1 MRESATAP
9 ALLRFPLS
17 RKIRIRKI
25 TMTELVS
32 SMADKIDRT
41 VQRVI
46 PLAYRVRR
54 TGRRLVR
61 RALRKPRSVSEG
73 PNLLPLLIQ
82 VLASFT
88 KADGVIMEE
97 EIDSSLGFLRY
108 DYPEAV
114 YSELRQLFRQALYE
128 QQDLAVMAQKLGAQL
143 STERK
148 IMLGVQLYDLISQAG
163 LKQEQVVQF
172 YSFMSQLGMAAQAI
186 DIVYQLNASED
197 SDPSIY
203 QRGASPLESLSFGT
217 NGKADVTLKNLTD
230 NDRLLAF
237 RYHDL
242 ILLNNYSGQNVS
254 VRGRPLV
261 RGGFCRIYPGQ
272 RILVGDQVLSYQD
285 LAQYF
290 NAKKNV
296 SLPQIFI
303 RVNGDSDEVELER
316 ARTRETA
323 LEVTFGLKVKV
334 KALKDVDAELNGTH
348 LRAGTLVHATLQDRI
363 VFHNDSELD
372 LLDLRRR
379 ARALGGRFQLKASKS
394 EYLVSN
400 NPSLLEADDILLS
413 PGTAGDVLLKIFCDY
428 DKRIGTLEVLE
439 ADRPIMVGE
448 TNVRT
453 TSPLKDGDTIRIDV
467 GQFLKC
473 NFSERIIEEERNIIR
488 TLEVSEVTHRFGGGE
503 IGLEGISFNV
513 VRGELVCVM
522 GASGSGK
529 STLLRV
535 LAGQLE
541 PTSGQVLLNN
551 QSLYPNLE
559 QLRRYISYIPQE
571 DAFDEHLTISENLQF
586 AAAIRSPHLSRRDRT
601 RRLEGKLVEL
611 GLSERRDAV
620 VGTAIKKR
628 LSGGERKRL
637 NIGLD
642 MIGSA
647 DVYLF
652 DEPTSGLS
660 SKDSEHVIEIIRSMA
675 HNKIIIVTIHQ
686 PSSKLFQMFHKA
698 ILLDKGGR
706 LVFFGTPTD
715 MLRYFAE
722 AEHQHQF
729 GAELGACPSC
739 GTTRPEFIFDVLET
753 PLRDLSGDVIYEEN
767 SRGHLVAAR
776 RYSPEFWRDKYEAFR
791 LIQDVKQVS
800 LRKEA
805 PSALPAAPVQKKRL
819 PFRWHDE
826 WIQFRTVLR
835 RAFVSK
841 LRNRANLV
849 ITIGVSPVL
858 ALLIATILRYSESG
872 TYDFASAYHIP
883 TFLFLGLIV
892 AMFLGLTNSAD
903 DIIRDRPVLQR
914 ERNVN
919 VRLSY
924 YVVSKTLTLG
934 VFALVQCILFVMI
947 GNYVLQIRGM
957 FWIDLAI
964 MFMTAMGGVALGL
977 LISSLVADPKTAANI
992 VPLVLIPQIIMGGA
1006 LIKYEDMNRNLG
1018 LLYTFTRW
1026 FSEHPNKEQNKK
1038 MDSKLQVPFICQFI
1052 AMRWSYEEM
1061 IVAQAKLNPVTRR
1074 QDRTQREID
1083 RIVARHDTRPESRRR
1098 LNDLKDTLAML
1109 SGLEAKT
1116 PDDLDRYLGVID
1128 QVIGGK
1134 QPFDRSQFK
1143 DANGPVTAETLYL
1156 NQKVSDLISNAEMEQ
1171 SDYRRGGKPNVF
1183 FGQYKQYFGM
1193 KVDVLVFNTIVLIG
1207 SSLALL
1213 GLLHWIL
1220 RRQLEVRR
1228 T

>member
-1 MRESATAP
+1 
-9 ALLRFPLS
+9 
-17 RKIRIRKI
+17 
-25 TMTELVS
+25 MTEIVS
-32 SMADKIDRT
+32 SVADKLDRA
-41 VQRVI
+41 VQRVT

-54 TGRRLVR
+54 TGRRWMR

-88 KADGVIMEE
+88 KADGVILEE

-128 QQDLAVMAQKLGAQL
+128 QQDLAAMAQKLGVQL

-163 LKQEQVVQF
+163 LKQEQVVAF
-172 YSFMSQLGMAAQAI
+172 YSFMSQMGMAAQAI

-197 SDPSIY
+197 SDPAIY
-203 QRGASPLESLSFGT
+203 QHGASPLESISFGP
-217 NGKADVTLKNLTD
+217 NGKADVILKNLSET
-230 NDRLLAF
+230 DRLMAF

-242 ILLNNYSGQNVS
+242 ILLKNYSGHNVS

-272 RILVGDQVLSYQD
+272 RILVGDQVLSYQE

-303 RVNGDSDEVELER
+303 RVNKESDEVELER
-316 ARTRETA
+316 SRTRESA
-323 LEVTFGLKVKV
+323 LRVTFGLNVRV
-334 KALKDVDAELNGTH
+334 KALRDVNAVLNGVR
-348 LRAGTLVHATLQDRI
+348 LKAGTQVEATLEDRI
-363 VFHNDSELD
+363 VFHNDSEMD
-372 LLDLRRR
+372 LSDLRRR

-400 NPSLLEADDILLS
+400 DPSRLQADDILLS
-413 PGTAGDVLLKIFCDY
+413 PGTSGDVVLKIFCDY
-428 DKRIGTLEVLE
+428 DQRVGVLEVIE
-439 ADRPIMVGE
+439 ADRPIMVGNE
-448 TNVRT
+448 PVRT
-453 TSPLKDGDTIRIDV
+453 TAQLRDGETIRIDV
-467 GQFLKC
+467 GQILRC

-488 TLEVSEVTHRFGGGE
+488 TLEANEVTHRFSKGE
-503 IGLEGISFNV
+503 IGLEGISFPV
-513 VRGELVCVM
+513 TRGELVCVM

-535 LAGQLE
+535 LAGQLQ
-541 PTSGQVLLNN
+541 PTSGEVILNG
-551 QSLYPNLE
+551 QSLYQNLDALK
-559 QLRRYISYIPQE
+559 QYLSYMPQQ
-571 DAFDEHLTISENLQF
+571 DAFDEHLTIGENLLF
-586 AAAIRSPHLSRRDRT
+586 AAAIRAPHLSRRDRS
-601 RRLEGKLVEL
+601 RRLDAKLVEL
-611 GLSERRDAV
+611 GLGERRDAV
-620 VGTAIKKR
+620 VGSPESKL

-637 NIGLD
+637 NLGLD
-642 MIGSA
+642 MIGMS

-660 SKDSEHVIEIIRSMA
+660 SKDSEHVMEIIRGLA
-675 HNKIIIVTIHQ
+675 HNKIVIVTIHQ
-686 PSSKLFQMFHKA
+686 PSSKIFQMFHKA

-706 LVFFGTPTD
+706 LVFFGTPSD

-753 PLRDLSGDVIYEEN
+753 PLRDLSGDIIYEEN
-767 SRGHLVAAR
+767 SRGQLVAAR

-800 LRKEA
+800 LRQE
-805 PSALPAAPVQKKRL
+805 PAGPMPVAPVQRKRL
-819 PFRWHDE
+819 PIRWHDE
-826 WIQFRTVLR
+826 WTQFRTLLR
-835 RAFVSK
+835 RSFLSK
-841 LRNRANLV
+841 LRNRANLI

-858 ALLIATILRYSESG
+858 ALLIATILRYSENG
-872 TYDFASAYHIP
+872 TYDFVSAYHIP

-914 ERNVN
+914 ERNIK

-924 YVVSKTLTLG
+924 YVISKTLTLG
-934 VFALVQCILFVMI
+934 VFALVQCILFVLI
-947 GNYVLQIRGM
+947 GNSLLQIRGM

-964 MFMTAMGGVALGL
+964 MFLTAMSGVALGL
-977 LISSLVADPKTAANI
+977 VISSLVADPKTAANI

-1018 LLYTFTRW
+1018 LLYSLSHW
-1026 FSEHPNKEQNKK
+1026 FSEHPSTDKTVKTE
-1038 MDSKLQVPFICQFI
+1038 SKLQVPLVCQFI
-1052 AMRWSYEEM
+1052 AMRWSYEEV
-1061 IVAQAKLNPVTRR
+1061 IVAQAKLNPLTRR
-1074 QDRTQREID
+1074 QDRANDEIQKLAPKVNTPEQR
-1083 RIVARHDTRPESRRR
+1083 AR
-1098 LNDLKDTLAML
+1098 LNDLKDVLALL
-1109 SGLEAKT
+1109 SGLEGRSAKEIAHFLT
-1116 PDDLDRYLGVID
+1116 LLDPVIAGR
-1128 QVIGGK
+1128 QK
-1134 QPFDRSQFK
+1134 FDRSLFK
-1143 DANGPVTAETLYL
+1143 DANGPITAEQIYV
-1156 NQKVSDLISNAEMEQ
+1156 NQKVSDLISKAEMEQ
-1171 SDYRRGGKPNVF
+1171 NDYRRGKKPNVF
-1183 FGQYKQYFGM
+1183 FGLQKRYFGISFG
-1193 KVDVLVFNTIVLIG
+1193 VFTFNTVVLVT
-1207 SSLALL
+1207 STLALL
-1213 GLLHWIL
+1213 VLLLWIL
-1220 RRQLEVRR
+1220 RKQLEVVRR
-1228 T
+1228 S

>member
-1 MRESATAP
+1 
-9 ALLRFPLS
+9 
-17 RKIRIRKI
+17 
-25 TMTELVS
+25 MTELVS
-32 SMADKIDRT
+32 SVADKIDRA
-41 VQRVI
+41 VQRVT

-88 KADGVIMEE
+88 KADGVLLEE

-108 DYPEAV
+108 DYPDAV

-128 QQDLAVMAQKLGAQL
+128 HQDLAAMAQKLSAQL

-163 LKQEQVVQF
+163 LKQEQVVAF

-197 SDPSIY
+197 SDPAIY
-203 QRGASPLESLSFGT
+203 QHGASPLESLSFGAD
-217 NGKADVTLKNLTD
+217 GHADVIVKNLTN
-230 NDRLLAF
+230 NDRLMAF

-242 ILLNNYSGQNVS
+242 ILLKNYSGLNVS

-272 RILVGDQVLSYQD
+272 RILVGDQVLSYQE

-296 SLPQIFI
+296 SLPQIFV
-303 RVNGDSDEVELER
+303 RVSKDADEVELER
-316 ARTRETA
+316 SRTRESS
-323 LEVTFGLKVKV
+323 LRVTFGLKVRV
-334 KALKDVDAELNGTH
+334 KALRDVDAELNGVR
-348 LRAGTLVHATLQDRI
+348 LKAGTKVEATLEDKI
-363 VFHNDSELD
+363 IFHNDTELD
-372 LLDLRRR
+372 FIDLRRR

-400 NPSLLEADDILLS
+400 DPSRLQADDILLS
-413 PGTAGDVLLKIFCDY
+413 PGTSGDVLLKIFCDY
-428 DKRIGTLEVLE
+428 DQRVGLLEVIE
-439 ADRPIMVGE
+439 SDRPIMVGE
-448 TNVRT
+448 TPVRT
-453 TSPLKDGDTIRIDV
+453 TGALKDGDTIRIDV
-467 GQFLKC
+467 GQFLRC

-488 TLEVSEVTHRFGGGE
+488 TLEVNEVTHRFGKGE
-503 IGLEGISFNV
+503 IVLEGISFNV
-513 VRGELVCVM
+513 TRGELVCVM

-535 LAGQLE
+535 LAGQLQ
-541 PTSGQVLLNN
+541 PTSGDIVLNGR
-551 QSLYPNLE
+551 SLYRNLDV
-559 QLRRYISYIPQE
+559 LKHYISYMPQQ
-571 DAFDEHLTISENLQF
+571 DAFDEHLTIGENMQF
-586 AAAIRSPHLSRRDRT
+586 AAAIRAPHLSRRDRV
-601 RRLEGKLVEL
+601 RRLDAKLIEL
-611 GLSERRDAV
+611 GLNERRDAV
-620 VGTAIKKR
+620 VGSADRKI

-642 MIGSA
+642 MIGMS

-660 SKDSEHVIEIIRSMA
+660 SKDSEHVMEIIRGMA
-675 HNKIIIVTIHQ
+675 HNKIIVVTIHQ
-686 PSSKLFQMFHKA
+686 PSSKIFQMFHKA
-698 ILLDKGGR
+698 MLLDKGGR
-706 LVFFGTPTD
+706 LVFFGTPSE

-767 SRGHLVAAR
+767 SRGQLVPSR

-800 LRKEA
+800 LRQEPVA
-805 PSALPAAPVQKKRL
+805 PLPAAPAERKRL
-819 PFRWHDE
+819 PFRWHDQ
-826 WIQFRTVLR
+826 WTQFRTVLR
-835 RAFVSK
+835 RAFISK

-849 ITIGVSPVL
+849 ITICVSPVL

-903 DIIRDRPVLQR
+903 DIIRDRAVLQR
-914 ERNVN
+914 ERNLD

-924 YVVSKTLTLG
+924 YVIAKTLTLA
-934 VFALVQCILFVMI
+934 VFALIQCVLFVLI
-947 GNYVLQIRGM
+947 GNYVLEIRAM
-957 FWIDLAI
+957 FWIYLGI
-964 MFMTAMGGVALGL
+964 MFMTAMSGVSLGL

-1018 LLYTFTRW
+1018 LLYSFSHW
-1026 FSEHPNKEQNKK
+1026 FSEHPDSEKTRKTE
-1038 MDSKLQVPFICQFI
+1038 SKLQVPLVCQFI
-1052 AMRWSYEEM
+1052 AMRWSYEEL
-1061 IVAQAKLNPVTRR
+1061 IVAQAKLNPLTKR
-1074 QDRTQREID
+1074 QDRANDEIQKLAPKAETPQQR
-1083 RIVARHDTRPESRRR
+1083 AH
-1098 LNDLKDTLAML
+1098 LNDLKDVLALL
-1109 SGLEAKT
+1109 SGLEG
-1116 PDDLDRYLGVID
+1116 PSPRDVDRYLKLVDPVIA
-1128 QVIGGK
+1128 GK
-1134 QPFDRSQFK
+1134 QRFDRSLFK
-1143 DANGPVTAETLYL
+1143 NAKGPVTADQIYV
-1156 NQKVSDLISNAEMEQ
+1156 NQKVSDLISRAEMEQ
-1171 SDYRRGGKPNVF
+1171 NDYRRGNKPNVF
-1183 FGQYKQYFGM
+1183 FGLEKRYFGIAFG
-1193 KVDVLVFNTIVLIG
+1193 VFTFDTVVLIV
-1207 SSLALL
+1207 STLVLL
-1213 GLLHWIL
+1213 VVLHWIL
-1220 RRQLEVRR
+1220 RKQLEVRR

>member
-1 MRESATAP
+1 
-9 ALLRFPLS
+9 
-17 RKIRIRKI
+17 
-25 TMTELVS
+25 MTELVS
-32 SMADKIDRT
+32 SVADRIDRA
-41 VQRVI
+41 VQRVT
-46 PLAYRVRR
+46 PFAYRVRR
-54 TGRRLVR
+54 TGRRWMR

-163 LKQEQVVQF
+163 LKQEQVVAF
-172 YSFMSQLGMAAQAI
+172 YSFMSQMGMAAQAI

-203 QRGASPLESLSFGT
+203 QHGASPLESLSFGPD
-217 NGKADVTLKNLTD
+217 GKADIILKNLSET
-230 NDRLLAF
+230 DRLMAF

-242 ILLNNYSGQNVS
+242 ILLKNYSGQNVS

-272 RILVGDQVLSYQD
+272 RILAGDQVLSYQE

-303 RVNGDSDEVELER
+303 RVNKDSDEVQLER
-316 ARTRETA
+316 SRTRESA
-323 LEVTFGLKVKV
+323 LRVTFGLNVGV
-334 KALKDVDAELNGTH
+334 KALRDVNAELNGVR
-348 LRAGTLVHATLQDRI
+348 LKAGTKVEATLEDRI
-363 VFHNDSELD
+363 IFHNDSELD
-372 LLDLRRR
+372 LSDLRRR

-400 NPSLLEADDILLS
+400 DPSRLQADDILLS
-413 PGTAGDVLLKIFCDY
+413 PGTSGDVVLKIFCDY
-428 DKRIGTLEVLE
+428 DQRVGQLEVIE
-439 ADRPIMVGE
+439 ADRPIMVRDE
-448 TNVRT
+448 PVRT
-453 TSPLKDGDTIRIDV
+453 TAQLKDGDTIRIDV
-467 GQFLKC
+467 GQILRC

-488 TLEVSEVTHRFGGGE
+488 TLEVNEVTHRFSKGE
-503 IGLEGISFNV
+503 IGLDGISFSV
-513 VRGELVCVM
+513 SRGELVCVM

-535 LAGQLE
+535 LAGQLQ
-541 PTSGQVLLNN
+541 PTSGEVILNG
-551 QSLYPNLE
+551 QSLYQNIDVLK
-559 QLRRYISYIPQE
+559 QYVSHMPQQ
-571 DAFDEHLTISENLQF
+571 DAFDEHLTIGENLLF
-586 AAAIRSPHLSRRDRT
+586 AAAIRAPHLSRRDRN
-601 RRLEGKLVEL
+601 RRLDAKLIEL
-611 GLSERRDAV
+611 GLGERRDAV
-620 VGTAIKKR
+620 VGSPERKL

-642 MIGSA
+642 MFGMS

-660 SKDSEHVIEIIRSMA
+660 SKDSEHVMEIIRGLA
-675 HNKIIIVTIHQ
+675 HNKIVIVTIHQ
-686 PSSKLFQMFHKA
+686 PSSKLFHMFHKA

-706 LVFFGTPTD
+706 LVFFGTPSD

-729 GAELGACPSC
+729 EAELGACPSC

-753 PLRDLSGDVIYEEN
+753 PLRDLSGDIIYEEN
-767 SRGHLVAAR
+767 SRGQLIASR
-776 RYSPEFWRDKYEAFR
+776 RYSPDFWRDKYEAFR

-800 LRKEA
+800 LRQE
-805 PSALPAAPVQKKRL
+805 PAAPLPVAPVQRKRL
-819 PFRWHDE
+819 PLRWHDE
-826 WIQFRTVLR
+826 WTQFRTLLR
-835 RAFVSK
+835 RSFISK

-849 ITIGVSPVL
+849 ITIGVSPIL
-858 ALLIATILRYSESG
+858 ALLIATILRYSENG

-914 ERNVN
+914 ERNIK

-924 YVVSKTLTLG
+924 YVISKMLTLG
-934 VFALVQCILFVMI
+934 VFALVQCILFVLI
-947 GNYVLQIRGM
+947 GNSLLQIRGM
-957 FWIDLAI
+957 FWIDLGI
-964 MFMTAMGGVALGL
+964 MFMTAMSGVALGL

-992 VPLVLIPQIIMGGA
+992 VPLILIPQIIMGGA
-1006 LIKYEDMNRNLG
+1006 LIKYEDMNRNLT
-1018 LLYTFTRW
+1018 LLYSLSHWLT
-1026 FSEHPNKEQNKK
+1026 EHPDTDKTIKSE
-1038 MDSKLQVPFICQFI
+1038 SKLQVPFVCQFI

-1061 IVAQAKLNPVTRR
+1061 IVAQARLNPLTRR
-1074 QDRTQREID
+1074 QDRANDEIQQLAPKANTPEQR
-1083 RIVARHDTRPESRRR
+1083 AR
-1098 LNDLKDTLAML
+1098 LNDLKDVLALL
-1109 SGLEAKT
+1109 S
-1116 PDDLDRYLGVID
+1116 
-1128 QVIGGK
+1128 
-1134 QPFDRSQFK
+1134 
-1143 DANGPVTAETLYL
+1143 
-1156 NQKVSDLISNAEMEQ
+1156 EQ
-1171 SDYRRGGKPNVF
+1171 NDYRRDKKPNVF
-1183 FGQYKQYFGM
+1183 FGPQKRYFGFKFGM
-1193 KVDVLVFNTIVLIG
+1193 FTFDTSVLVASMLG
-1207 SSLALL
+1207 LL
-1213 GLLHWIL
+1213 VLLHWIL
-1220 RRQLEVRR
+1220 RKQLEVRR
-1228 T
+1228 S